1 LSRYTGPRCKIC
13 RREGTKLFLKGERC
27 FTDRCALDRR
37 NYGPGEHGQRRARIS
52 EYRVQLREKQK
63 VRFNYGVSETQFKRY
78 YEIAKRKKGITGE
91 NLLLLLE
98 RRLDNIVYRMG
109 FASSRS
115 EARQLIGHGHI
126 AVNGRKTDI
135 PSFMVKEGD
144 QIEVREKGK
153 KFEFVK
159 TALEN
164 AGQRGIPEW
173 LEVDEDGMKGKVKTL
188 PERDDLPMEV
198 DETLIVEFY
207 SK

>member
-1 LSRYTGPRCKIC
+1 MSRYTGPRCKIC

>member
-1 LSRYTGPRCKIC
+1 MSRYTGPRCKIC

-109 FASSRS
+109 FASSRP

-144 QIEVREKGK
+144 EIEVREKGK
-153 KFEFVK
+153 KIEFVK

-164 AGQRGIPEW
+164 AEQRGIPEW
-173 LEVDEDGMKGKVKTL
+173 LEVDVDGMKGKVKTL

>member
-1 LSRYTGPRCKIC
+1 MSRYTGPRCKIC

-109 FASSRS
+109 FASSRP

-144 QIEVREKGK
+144 EIEVREKGK

>member
-1 LSRYTGPRCKIC
+1 MSRYTGPRCKIC

-63 VRFNYGVSETQFKRY
+63 VRFNYGASETQFKRY
-78 YEIAKRKKGITGE
+78 YEIAKRKEGITGE

-109 FASSRS
+109 FASSRP

-144 QIEVREKGK
+144 EIEIREKGK
-153 KFEFVK
+153 KIEFVK

-164 AGQRGIPEW
+164 AEQRGIPEW
-173 LEVDEDGMKGKVKTL
+173 LEVDKDGMKGKVRTL

>member
-1 LSRYTGPRCKIC
+1 MSRYTGPRCKIC

-109 FASSRS
+109 FASSRP

>member
-1 LSRYTGPRCKIC
+1 MSRYTGPRCKIC

-52 EYRVQLREKQK
+52 EYRLQLREKQK
-63 VRFNYGVSETQFKRY
+63 VRFNYGASETQFKRY
-78 YEIAKRKKGITGE
+78 YEIAKRKEGITGE

-109 FASSRS
+109 FASSRP

-144 QIEVREKGK
+144 EIEIREKGK
-153 KFEFVK
+153 KIEFVK

-164 AGQRGIPEW
+164 AEQRGIPEW

>member
-1 LSRYTGPRCKIC
+1 MSRYTGPRCKIC

-144 QIEVREKGK
+144 EIEVREKGK

>member
-1 LSRYTGPRCKIC
+1 MSRYTGPRCKIC

-78 YEIAKRKKGITGE
+78 YEIAKRKEGITGE

-109 FASSRS
+109 FASSRP

-144 QIEVREKGK
+144 EIEIREKGK
-153 KFEFVK
+153 KIEFVK

-164 AGQRGIPEW
+164 AEQRGIPEW
-173 LEVDEDGMKGKVKTL
+173 LEVDKDGMKGKVRTL

>member
-52 EYRVQLREKQK
+52 EYRLQLREKQK
-63 VRFNYGVSETQFKRY
+63 VRFNYGASETQFKRY
-78 YEIAKRKKGITGE
+78 YEIAKRKEGITGE

-109 FASSRS
+109 FASSRP

-144 QIEVREKGK
+144 EIEIREKGK
-153 KFEFVK
+153 KIEFVK

-164 AGQRGIPEW
+164 AEQRGIPEW
-173 LEVDEDGMKGKVKTL
+173 LEVDKDGMKGKVRTL

>member
-1 LSRYTGPRCKIC
+1 MSRYTGPRCKIC

-52 EYRVQLREKQK
+52 EYRLQLREKQK
-63 VRFNYGVSETQFKRY
+63 VRFNYGASETQFKRY
-78 YEIAKRKKGITGE
+78 YEIAKRKEGITGE

-109 FASSRS
+109 FASSRP

-144 QIEVREKGK
+144 EIEIREKGK
-153 KFEFVK
+153 KIEFVK

-164 AGQRGIPEW
+164 AEQRGIPEW
-173 LEVDEDGMKGKVKTL
+173 LEVDKDGMKGKVRTL

>member
-1 LSRYTGPRCKIC
+1 MSRYTGPRCKIC

-63 VRFNYGVSETQFKRY
+63 VRFNYGASETQFKRY
-78 YEIAKRKKGITGE
+78 YEIAKRKEGITGE

-109 FASSRS
+109 FASSRP

-144 QIEVREKGK
+144 EIEVREKGK
-153 KFEFVK
+153 KIEFVK

-164 AGQRGIPEW
+164 AEQRGIPEW
-173 LEVDEDGMKGKVKTL
+173 LEVDKDGMKGKVRTL